1 MKSLKIIIAPDS
13 FKESLSA
20 PDVCEAVEAG
30 FRKAFPQATY
40 THLPIGD
47 GGEGTV
53 TSVVDAT
60 EGTIIPLKVKGPLGN
75 NVDAFYGL
83 TGDGKTAIIEMA
95 AASGLHLVPR
105 DQRNPL
111 ITSTYGTGQ
120 LIKNALD
127 QGVERIVLGLGGSAT
142 NDGGAGMAQALGAK
156 LLDSNDEQLQP
167 GGQALSELVSIDVS
181 NLDQRLK
188 TVQIEAACDV
198 TNPLTGK
205 SGASAV
211 FGPQKG
217 ATPAMVDELDR
228 SLAHY
233 AQVIEKD
240 LGKAVTHISGAGAAG
255 GLGAGI
261 VAFLEG
267 ELRSGIDLVLDVIQ
281 FEERISGADLLLTG
295 EGRID
300 SQTVHGKAPVGV
312 AKRAKALNAALPVI
326 AIAGS
331 VGEDYEA
338 VFDHGIDAI
347 FSVVNSVMTL
357 EEALENGAVN
367 VEKTLE
373 NIGRLVKV
381 SRMVE
386 M

>member
-1 MKSLKIIIAPDS
+1 MKIIIAPDS

-20 PDVCEAVEAG
+20 PEVCAAFVAG
-30 FRKAFPQATY
+30 FQKVYPNANY

-53 TSVVDAT
+53 QSVVDAT
-60 EGTIIPLKVKGPLGN
+60 DGTIIPLSVKGPLGN
-75 NVDAFYGL
+75 EVNAFYGL

-120 LIKNALD
+120 LIQDALD

-142 NDGGAGMAQALGAK
+142 NDGGAGMVQSLGAK
-156 LLDSNDEQLQP
+156 LLDSNDEQLP
-167 GGQALSELVSIDVS
+167 SGGQVLSQLASIDVS
-181 NLDQRLK
+181 NLDPRLK
-188 TVQIEAACDV
+188 TVQLEAACDV
-198 TNPLTGK
+198 TNPLTGP

-217 ATPAMVDELDR
+217 ASPDVVNELDR

-233 AQVIEKD
+233 AEVIERD
-240 LGKAVTHISGAGAAG
+240 LGRSVTNISGAGAAG

-281 FEERISGADLLLTG
+281 FEERIEGADLLITG
-295 EGRID
+295 EGGID

-312 AKRAKALNAALPVI
+312 AKRAKALKGDLPVI

-331 VGEDYEA
+331 VGDGYEA
-338 VFDHGIDAI
+338 VFGYGIDAV
-347 FSVVNSVMTL
+347 FSVVNGVVTL
-357 EEALENGAVN
+357 EEALEKGAVN
-367 VEKTLE
+367 VEKTAE

-381 SRMVE
+381 SRMME
-386 M
+386 